1 MNLLSF
7 LLAQNVERML
17 YLMSNQIEIIM
28 NLDALEIF
36 EVIDHSQDDLEDIEV
51 VENAITHTEE
61 VKISPYDDLGR
72 VWLGNGYYYK
82 PSSLL
87 WRNEREGIIH
97 ELRPKNKHGSYPYYQ
112 RCRNHTWGHV
122 SQLTYKEA
130 LWLTLEF
137 YPELMNYI

>member
-1 MNLLSF
+1 M
-7 LLAQNVERML
+7 
-17 YLMSNQIEIIM
+17 I
-28 NLDALEIF
+28 
-36 EVIDHSQDDLEDIEV
+36 EVIDFDEEKETTVTDSEDFPK
-51 VENAITHTEE
+51 E
-61 VKISPYDDLGR
+61 VKALPYDDLGR

-87 WRNEREGIIH
+87 WKNEREGIIH

-112 RCRNHTWGHV
+112 CCRNHTWGHV
-122 SQLTYKEA
+122 SQLTYEEA

>member
-1 MNLLSF
+1 
-7 LLAQNVERML
+7 
-17 YLMSNQIEIIM
+17 MSNQIEIIM
-28 NLDALEIF
+28 NLDTLEIF

-51 VENAITHTEE
+51 VENIITHTEE

-87 WRNEREGIIH
+87 WRNEREDVIH
-97 ELRPKNKHGSYPYYQ
+97 ELHPKNKHGSYPYYQ
-112 RCRNHTWGHV
+112 CCRNHTWGHV
-122 SQLTYKEA
+122 SQLTYEEA